1 MRDPA
6 GALQRHPEQQRRT
19 MRILHLLILFSQ
31 PTASLASWEPR
42 GLDVCYCAVGTNG
55 LENLPDHVGEA
66 VCSQQQD
73 DAQLVRAPQYPPLPP
88 TA

>member
-1 MRDPA
+1 MRDPT
-6 GALQRHPEQQRRT
+6 GALQRHPEQRRT
-19 MRILHLLILFSQ
+19 TRTLHLLILFSQ

-73 DAQLVRAPQYPPLPP
+73 DAQLVRAHYSTNPPR